1 MEISKMLKYDPFN
14 LKFEVLITLVILIG
28 YISIN
33 RIRSDGQR
41 MDYITMI
48 MMVNLHP

>member
-1 MEISKMLKYDPFN
+1 MEISKILKYDPFN

-33 RIRSDGQR
+33 RIKGV
-41 MDYITMI
+41 MDSGWII
-48 MMVNLHP
+48 LQ